1 MEKENKF
8 DQHVID
14 DLCDC
19 LIMAFVKV
27 PLDRSLCMNKIRA
40 EIEVQIRAR
49 QNLSPWIKELI
60 KFEDERV
67 TKH

>member
-1 MEKENKF
+1 MIYVTVLLKLLLKF
-8 DQHVID
+8 
-14 DLCDC
+14 
-19 LIMAFVKV
+19 
-27 PLDRSLCMNKIRA
+27 PLDRSLCMNRIRA